1 MPMRPASLNAAIAG
15 AAKGDGKGG
24 ENYAANAANH
34 LLGTKAPAADD
45 AQAAKGKGKRKK

>member
-1 MPMRPASLNAAIAG
+1 MPTVSCIAA

-34 LLGTKAPAADD
+34 LLGTKAPAGDEAP
-45 AQAAKGKGKRKK
+45 AGKGKGKRKK